1 MEKVYKVGIVVVDLD
16 VSQRENT
23 RQIAQQLP
31 RTAQDRVEGYLGAPL
46 FSP

>member
-1 MEKVYKVGIVVVDLD
+1 MERVYKVGIVVVDLD

>member
-1 MEKVYKVGIVVVDLD
+1 MERVYKVGIVVVDLD
-16 VSQRENT
+16 VSQQDNT

-31 RTAQDRVEGYLGAPL
+31 RTAQDRVEGYLGVPL